1 MTNPH
6 SVSRVQY
13 SSSESIIEYSPF
25 LQPVLASTTGA
36 FHFEP
41 GLPSVPALSLAAQPA
56 RSSTLQ
62 ALHST
67 RRRRNALQRDEEEGA
82 LQELADALALD
93 IERADDEQSAE
104 HTTAVGRQRTKRVKL
119 LKASTAKIEQ
129 LQSLVTRLSDTLHSQ
144 DKHVLNLSQH
154 VKSLAMTIASSGRAP
169 AQPNL
174 SFAGAY
180 LPSSSSSSSCP
191 SSALSLASPHNLDAG
206 LSYFNDR
213 FVLMLLDVT
222 AGCVRDVNA
231 AFHNTSGFTP
241 QEVQLALGQPH
252 RTLIC
257 PLAERGHLPT
267 FCFVAASLR
276 RQTAL
281 MLEDG
286 LGLEE
291 APLDEEVE
299 QYPSTL
305 KEVGELL
312 RGERRSCQSVW
323 RCLFADGHMYEVEAL
338 IFVLSGE
345 VVEDADTG
353 RRYERPLTVM
363 FSAGYSAPVQMPC
376 KNRACTPPL
385 E

>member
-13 SSSESIIEYSPF
+13 SSSEAIVEYSPF
-25 LQPVLASTTGA
+25 LQPVVASTSSA

-41 GLPSVPALSLAAQPA
+41 GLPSVPALSLAAQSA
-56 RSSTLQ
+56 RPSTLQ

-82 LQELADALALD
+82 LQELADALAVD
-93 IERADDEQSAE
+93 IERADEQSTAE
-104 HTTAVGRQRTKRVKL
+104 HTTAVGRQRAKRVKL

-154 VKSLAMTIASSGRAP
+154 VKSLAMTIASSGSAP
-169 AQPNL
+169 AQPNPN
-174 SFAGAY
+174 FAGAY
-180 LPSSSSSSSCP
+180 LPCAASCP
-191 SSALSLASPHNLDAG
+191 ASALSPASPHNLDAG

-231 AFHNTSGFTP
+231 AFHSTSGYTT
-241 QEVQLALGQPH
+241 QEVQLALAQPH

-257 PLAERGHLPT
+257 PLAKRGHLPS

-281 MLEDG
+281 LLEDG